1 MSYELVGTEV
11 IRKRTMRVLV
21 NYGKEDKPH
30 LSSLA
35 HILRSMGITAV
46 STAKDLTI
54 GELLG
59 QAKAASCSA
68 IILNN
73 EQTLR
78 YCVPG
83 EAPTV
88 DKWRGSRLN
97 FSVPT
102 IIINKLEHIRTVPYG
117 RWLLERDLSKL
128 RSIFTP
134 AQTFGYT
141 VLEDT
146 RQFPIALAELSRSI
160 AIAYDIET
168 KTFYPNGRVRSGNEY
183 KILDK
188 EWTNFEAGDIAEVG
202 QTIISCA
209 SWTGIFADGKLRTY
223 VLPLVDFGRDHWAD
237 DEDYA
242 KALLFLRKSNNLRQP
257 KIMHNGMYDA
267 THSIRYHA
275 APHNWAYDT
284 MGMAHAQWAEL
295 PQTLDFVASYEL
307 PDYIFWKDDSE
318 EAAAKQDIEKYWG
331 YNAKDTWYTARIAI
345 QQLRTAPAYAQK
357 NYAEKFKTVYPS
369 LYCNFEGLL
378 VDNNKRTELRSK
390 SSKQLDTARSSL
402 QTAFADP
409 NFNPGSWQQVEKYLY
424 RVIGAKKP
432 NLGKSK
438 SCTDEMNLKAVM
450 MQHPLLAR
458 LCNAILKYR
467 EAQKAIGT
475 YYDFL
480 QFNGRLLYAINP
492 FGTETERMACTSS
505 SLWCGTQVQ
514 NIPLYAKEMLVADP
528 GFELFEADNKQSEG
542 RTTAYCSQEENL
554 IAALEDAE
562 RDFYK
567 TLGELFFEIPY
578 EKVTKEFRNKVI
590 KRIVHGSNYMMGE
603 NTFINNIIKEVEEG
617 LEILYKA
624 ASVLGI
630 HITPTPRK
638 GKDKE
643 MNLKQFAKMLLD
655 SYHKPFKR
663 IREWYKEIKHEV
675 STTSRLVSP
684 LEHVRH
690 FFGDIDTN
698 HNVLRSAVAH
708 QPQNLSVHILNT
720 GFMRVYN
727 ELVIPGG
734 GNIRLKAQI
743 HDSIFGQIRIGTR
756 DYYAPRI
763 LKCMDNPV
771 VVHGRLLKIPVDI
784 KFGNNWAEGDPVKNP
799 NGTYDWKGH

>member
-1 MSYELVGTEV
+1 
-11 IRKRTMRVLV
+11 MRVLV
-21 NYGKEDKPH
+21 NYSKDDKPH

-35 HILRSMGITAV
+35 HIFRKMGITAM
-46 STAKDLTI
+46 STSEDMTI

-59 QAKAASCSA
+59 KAKTAGCAAIVLC
-68 IILNN
+68 N

-83 EAPTV
+83 EKPTV
-88 DKWRGSRLN
+88 DKWRGTRLN

-102 IIINKLEHIRTVPYG
+102 IIINKLEHIRTVPHG
-117 RWLLERDLSKL
+117 QWLLERDLSKL
-128 RSIFTP
+128 RQIFNPPTP
-134 AQTFGYT
+134 FGFT

-146 RQFPIALAELSRSI
+146 RQFPIALGELSR
-160 AIAYDIET
+160 AIAVAYDVET
-168 KTFYPNGRVRSGNEY
+168 KTFFPNGRVLNGDGQY
-183 KILDK
+183 KVLDK
-188 EWTNFEAGDIAEVG
+188 DWKLFAPGDNVEVG
-202 QTIISCA
+202 KTIITCA
-209 SWTGIFADGKLRTY
+209 SWTGIFANGLLRTY
-223 VLPLVDFGRDHWAD
+223 VLPLVDFGKDHWVK

-242 KALLFLRKSNNLRQP
+242 KALLYMRKANALPVP

-275 APHNWAYDT
+275 PPNYWCYDT
-284 MGMAHAQWAEL
+284 MAMAHAQWAEL

-307 PDYIFWKDDSE
+307 FDYVFWKDDSE
-318 EAAAKQDIEKYWG
+318 EAAAKQDIEKYWA
-331 YNAKDTWYTARIAI
+331 YNAKDTWHTARIAI
-345 QQLRTAPAYAQK
+345 QQLRTAPAYAYK

-369 LYCNFEGLL
+369 LYCNFEGLR
-378 VDNNKRTELRSK
+378 VDNDERNRLRVK
-390 SSKQLDTARSSL
+390 SLEQLDTARGKL

-409 NFNPGSWQQVEKYLY
+409 NFNPGSWQQVEKYIY
-424 RVIGAKKP
+424 KVVGAKKP
-432 NLGKSK
+432 NLGKSA

-450 MQHPLLAR
+450 QQHPLLAR
-458 LCNAILKYR
+458 LCNDILKYR

-480 QFNGRLLYAINP
+480 QYNNRLLYAINP

-514 NIPLYAKEMLVADP
+514 NIPGYAKSMLVADE
-528 GFELFEADNKQSEG
+528 GYELFEADNKQSEG
-542 RTTAYCSQEENL
+542 RTTAYCSQETNL

-603 NTFINNIIKEVEEG
+603 GTFINNIIKEVEEG

-624 ASVLGI
+624 AAVLGI
-630 HITPTPRK
+630 TITPTPRK

-663 IREWYKEIKHEV
+663 IREWYKEIKNEV

-684 LEHVRH
+684 LGHVRH

-708 QPQNLSVHILNT
+708 QPQNLSVAILNT
-720 GFMRVYN
+720 GFLRVYN
-727 ELVIPGG
+727 ELVLPGNG
-734 GNIRLKAQI
+734 DIRIKAQI
-743 HDSIFGQIRIGTR
+743 HDSIFGQVRLGTR

-771 VVHGRLLKIPVDI
+771 VVHGRLLRIPVDI
-784 KFGNNWAEGDPVKNP
+784 KFGHNWAEGDAKKNP
-799 NGTYDWKGH
+799 QGTYEWEGHK